1 MSRLTTI
8 VLALAAALICCTWM
22 AAAAP
27 VAGTQNQPPQAGTA
41 EPFLLG
47 LPEQAGPLV
56 VEAHF
61 DFYDINEI
69 NDGAETFEFTGVLT
83 LKWKDPRMAFDPAV
97 DGVSEKIYQGDYQF
111 NELATG
117 WYPQVVLVN
126 EAGNFEMGGVILRV
140 EPDGSSTLVQ
150 TLDATAEVEF
160 NMSRYPFDKHRL
172 KAIFAVLGYDTN
184 EVLMQVQKDG
194 PGPSAG
200 ETRVPQWIVTGV
212 GESVQERPASY
223 AGSLGIS
230 STFVVSV
237 DAMRMPFFVM
247 RLVVFPLVVIVL
259 LSFTVFWMDR
269 SSLGD
274 RINVSFIG
282 ILTGV
287 AYILVTSDQL
297 PHISYVT
304 LMHGFLNASF
314 LTMCATVVVNLVV
327 GGFDKQGKYEL
338 GDRIDRTCRW
348 AFPLVYFGWLL
359 TMFCVAMFFY

>member
-1 MSRLTTI
+1 MSKLFMT
-8 VLALAAALICCTWM
+8 VMALAVALLCCTHM
-22 AAAAP
+22 AAASP
-27 VAGTQNQPPQAGTA
+27 VAGSQSQPPQAGTA

-47 LPEQAGPLV
+47 PPKQAGPIV

-83 LKWKDPRMAFDPAV
+83 LKWNDPRMAFDPAV
-97 DGVSEKIYQGDYQF
+97 EGVDEKIFQGDYQF

-117 WYPQVVLVN
+117 WYPQVILVN
-126 EAGNFEMGGVILRV
+126 EAGSFEMNGVTLRV
-140 EPDGSSTLVQ
+140 GPDGTSTLIQ
-150 TLDATAEVEF
+150 RLNAAAEVEF
-160 NMSRYPFDKHRL
+160 NMSRYPFDRHRL
-172 KAIFAVLGYDTN
+172 KAVFEVLGFDKD
-184 EVLMQVQKDG
+184 EVLMQVQSDG
-194 PGPSAG
+194 TGPSVG

-212 GESVQERPASY
+212 SESVHERPENY
-223 AGSLGIS
+223 AGRLGVS

-247 RLVVFPLVVIVL
+247 RLVAFPLIVIVL

-274 RINVSFIG
+274 RISVSFIG

-304 LMHGFLNASF
+304 LMHGFLNLSF
-314 LTMCATVVVNLVV
+314 LTMCATVVINLVV
-327 GGFDKQGKYEL
+327 GGLDKQGKFEL
-338 GDRIDRTCRW
+338 GDRIDRACRW
-348 AFPLVYFGWLL
+348 AFPLAYFGL
-359 TMFCVAMFFY
+359 MFVMFGVALIFY

>member
-1 MSRLTTI
+1 
-8 VLALAAALICCTWM
+8 
-22 AAAAP
+22 
-27 VAGTQNQPPQAGTA
+27 
-41 EPFLLG
+41 
-47 LPEQAGPLV
+47 
-56 VEAHF
+56 
-61 DFYDINEI
+61 
-69 NDGAETFEFTGVLT
+69 
-83 LKWKDPRMAFDPAV
+83 MAFDPAV
-97 DGVSEKIYQGDYQF
+97 DGVGEKIFQGDYQF

-126 EAGNFEMGGVILRV
+126 EAGGFDMGGVILRV
-140 EPDGSSTLVQ
+140 APDGSSTLIQ

-172 KAIFAVLGYDTN
+172 KAVFAVLGYDKN
-184 EVLMQVQKDG
+184 EVLMEVQKDG

-200 ETRVPQWIVTGV
+200 ETRVPHWIVTGV
-212 GESVQERPASY
+212 GESVRERPASY
-223 AGSLGIS
+223 AGQLGIS

-338 GDRIDRTCRW
+338 GDRVDRACRW
-348 AFPLVYFGWLL
+348 VFPLVYFGWLL
-359 TMFCVAMFFY
+359 TMFGVAMIFY

>member
-1 MSRLTTI
+1 MSRLTII
-8 VLALAAALICCTWM
+8 VLALAALICCTRM

-27 VAGTQNQPPQAGTA
+27 AGGTQNQPPQTGTA

-83 LKWKDPRMAFDPAV
+83 LKWKDPRIAFDPAV
-97 DGVSEKIYQGDYQF
+97 DGVNEKIYQGDYQF

-140 EPDGSSTLVQ
+140 EPDGTSTLVQ

-160 NMSRYPFDKHRL
+160 NMSRYPFDKHQL
-172 KAIFAVLGYDTN
+172 KAIFAVLGYDKN

-314 LTMCATVVVNLVV
+314 LTMCATVVANLVV
-327 GGFDKQGKYEL
+327 GGFDKQGKYET